1 MHKVGIPPETLR
13 RITERRGR
21 RHVFGSVEPTT
32 TALIVVDMQNHF
44 IDLIPTCRGI
54 VPNINRIAQ
63 ALRAAGGIVVWI
75 QATHPATGRSAWPMF
90 FENFVG
96 PEQAAHIRSK
106 LAPGAEGH
114 ALFSELDVQPRDL
127 IVPKDRFS
135 ALIQGAS
142 NLEAELRGRN
152 IESVIITGTNTN
164 VCCESTAR
172 DAMMLDF
179 RTFMVEDA
187 NAAFTDA
194 EHVAGLTTVAQ
205 VFADVLTSEEMIALI
220 EGRQLEAAGGAA

>member
-1 MHKVGIPPETLR
+1 MHKVGIPREILD
-13 RITERRGR
+13 RIKQRRGR
-21 RHVFGSVEPTT
+21 QHVFERLDPQT

-44 IDLIPTCRGI
+44 IDMIQTCRGI

-63 ALRAAGGIVVWI
+63 SLRGAGGIVVWI
-75 QATHPATGRSAWPMF
+75 QATHTDTGRSAWPMF

-96 PEQAAHIRSK
+96 REQAADIRRE
-106 LAPGAEGH
+106 LAPGAHGH
-114 ALFSELDVQPRDL
+114 ALFEELDVQDQDL

-142 NLEAELRGRN
+142 NLEAQLRERH
-152 IESVIITGTNTN
+152 IDSVIITGTNTN

-179 RTFMVEDA
+179 QTFMVEDA
-187 NAAFTDA
+187 NAAFSDE

-205 VFADVLTSEEMIALI
+205 VFADVLTTDQMLSLI
-220 EGRQLEAAGGAA
+220 EGRELKEAGAA

>member
-1 MHKVGIPPETLR
+1 MHKVGIPPETLQ
-13 RITERRGR
+13 RITQRRGR
-21 RHVFGSVEPTT
+21 RHVFDHVVGQS
-32 TALIVVDMQNHF
+32 TALIVIDMQNHF
-44 IDLIPTCRGI
+44 VDLIPTCRGI

-63 ALRAAGGIVVWI
+63 ALRGAGGVVAWI
-75 QATHPATGRSAWPMF
+75 QATHPASGRSAWPMF

-96 PEQAAHIRSK
+96 PEQAAHIRTQ
-106 LAPGAEGH
+106 LAPGATGH
-114 ALFSELDVQPRDL
+114 ALFGELDVQPQDL
-127 IVPKDRFS
+127 ILPKDRFS

-142 NLEAELRGRN
+142 DLEAELRQRG
-152 IESVIITGTNTN
+152 IDSVIITGTNTN

-194 EHVAGLTTVAQ
+194 EHVAGLITVAQ
-205 VFADVLTSEEMIALI
+205 VFADVVTTHEMINLI
-220 EGRQLEAAGGAA
+220 RGRSLAAAGAA

>member
-1 MHKVGIPPETLR
+1 MHKVGIPQETLQ
-13 RITERRGR
+13 RITDRRGR
-21 RHVFGSVEPTT
+21 RHVFESLTPAT
-32 TALIVVDMQNHF
+32 TALIVIDMQNHF

-54 VPNINRIAQ
+54 VPNINSIAQ
-63 ALRAAGGIVVWI
+63 ALRNAGGTVAWV
-75 QATHPATGRSAWPMF
+75 QATHTDTGRSAWPMF

-96 PEQAAHIRSK
+96 KEQAVDIRSK
-106 LAPGAEGH
+106 LAPGSQGH
-114 ALFSELDVQPRDL
+114 ALFDELDVQPSDL

-142 NLEAELRGRN
+142 NLEAELRARN

-194 EHVAGLTTVAQ
+194 EHVAGLITVAQ
-205 VFADVLTSEEMIALI
+205 VFADVLTTREMLALI
-220 EGRQLEAAGGAA
+220 QGQRLEEAGAA

>member
-1 MHKVGIPPETLR
+1 MHKVGLPDEIKQ
-13 RITERRGR
+13 RIRERRGR
-21 RHVFGSVEPTT
+21 QHVFGRVDPTR

-44 IDLIPTCRGI
+44 MDLIPTCHGI
-54 VPNINRIAQ
+54 VPNINRLAE
-63 ALRAAGGIVVWI
+63 ALRAAGGIVAWI
-75 QATHPATGRSAWPMF
+75 QATHTDTGRSAWPMF

-96 PEQAAHIRSK
+96 PEVAANIRRS
-106 LAPGAEGH
+106 LAPGAHGH
-114 ALFSELDVQPRDL
+114 ALFADL
-127 IVPKDRFS
+127 AVEDADLVVPKDRFS

-142 NLEAELRGRN
+142 DLESELRARD

-179 RTFMVEDA
+179 KTFMVEDA
-187 NAAFTDA
+187 NAAFSDA

-205 VFADVLTSEEMIALI
+205 VFADVLTTREMLALI
-220 EGRQLEAAGGAA
+220 QGQSVQEAGAA

>member
-1 MHKVGIPPETLR
+1 MHKVGIPREILQ
-13 RITERRGR
+13 RIRERRGR
-21 RHVFGSVEPTT
+21 QHVFTSLEPKT

-54 VPNINRIAQ
+54 VPNINRIAA
-63 ALRAAGGIVVWI
+63 ALRTAGGTVAWI
-75 QATHPATGRSAWPMF
+75 QATHTDTGRSAWPMF
-90 FENFVG
+90 FEHFVG
-96 PEQAAHIRSK
+96 PEQAADIRAK
-106 LAPGAEGH
+106 LAPGARGH
-114 ALFSELDVQPRDL
+114 ALFADLDVRDEDL

-142 NLEAELRGRN
+142 NLEAELRQRD
-152 IESVIITGTNTN
+152 IASVIITGTNTN

-187 NAAFTDA
+187 NAAFSDA

-205 VFADVLTSEEMIALI
+205 VFADVVTTQEMLALI
-220 EGRQLEAAGGAA
+220 EGRRAEEAGAA

>member
-1 MHKVGIPPETLR
+1 
-13 RITERRGR
+13 
-21 RHVFGSVEPTT
+21 
-32 TALIVVDMQNHF
+32 
-44 IDLIPTCRGI
+44 
-54 VPNINRIAQ
+54 
-63 ALRAAGGIVVWI
+63 VVWV
-75 QATHPATGRSAWPMF
+75 QATHTDTGRSAWPMF

-96 PEQAAHIRSK
+96 PEQAANIRRK
-106 LAPGAEGH
+106 LSPGAEGH
-114 ALFSELDVQPRDL
+114 ALFADLDVQPADL

-142 NLEAELRGRN
+142 DLEGQLRARN

-194 EHVAGLTTVAQ
+194 EHVAGLITVAQ
-205 VFADVLTSEEMIALI
+205 VFADVLTTREMVALI
-220 EGRQLEAAGGAA
+220 NGRQLEQAGAR

>member
-1 MHKVGIPPETLR
+1 MHKVGLPEEIR
-13 RITERRGR
+13 QRIRERRGR
-21 RHVFGSVEPTT
+21 QHVFDRLDPRRA
-32 TALIVVDMQNHF
+32 ALIVVDMQNHF
-44 IDLIPTCRGI
+44 VDLIPTCRGI

-63 ALRAAGGIVVWI
+63 ALRAAGGTVAWI
-75 QATHPATGRSAWPMF
+75 QATHTDTGRSAWPMF
-90 FENFVG
+90 FEHFVG
-96 PEQAAHIRSK
+96 AEVAANIRRK

-114 ALFSELDVQPRDL
+114 ALFAELDVQDEDL

-142 NLEAELRGRN
+142 NLEAELRARG
-152 IESVIITGTNTN
+152 IDSVIITGTNTN

-179 RTFMVEDA
+179 KTFMVEDA
-187 NAAFTDA
+187 NAAFSDA

-205 VFADVLTSEEMIALI
+205 VFADVLSTDEMLALI
-220 EGRQLEAAGGAA
+220 AARPLEDVGAA